1 MIRIF
6 KYLQKREMLLIIA
19 TFVLTG
25 LQVFLELKLPDYMSR
40 ITNVIVAP
48 GSALQDVVSAGT
60 YMLLCAFGGLAVS
73 VLVGFCAT
81 RVATGFSMRLRG
93 AVYHKVTDFSLEEIN
108 DFSTASLIT
117 RSTNDIVQVQM
128 LLSMGMNVIFR
139 SILMATLA
147 ILKIRAKSW
156 QWTFSTGVA
165 VILLIMIIVFLMLV
179 AVPKFK
185 LIQTMTDNLN
195 RVTREN
201 LTGIRVVRAYNAQQ
215 FQQDKFQE
223 ANDELT
229 ATHLFVGKTMAIMGP
244 GMSIIMSGLSL
255 AIYWIG
261 AFLIQG
267 AAPADKI
274 VLFSDMVVFSSYA
287 MQVVMSFMMMTMI
300 FLILPRAA
308 VSAKRILEVLDTKK
322 KILDGSKTEGK
333 EGVRE
338 VRFENV
344 SFAYPDADEEVLSNI
359 SFTAR
364 KGETVAF
371 IGSTGCG
378 KTTLINL
385 LVRFYDV
392 TKGAVYVDG
401 VNVKDYKCEA
411 LRDKIGLVPQRATLF
426 AGTIRSNVGYGNK
439 SGVSGYTDEEIM
451 KAIEIAQAKEFVDKL
466 EDGLDAHVA
475 QGGTNFSGG
484 QKQRLSIARAVCRK
498 PDIYIFDDSFS
509 ALDYKT
515 DRILRGE
522 LKKITKEAITLIVAQ
537 RIGTIADADC
547 IVVLDEGRVAGMGK
561 HKDLLA
567 NCEVYRQIAYSQ
579 LSKEELE
586 NE

>member
-1 MIRIF
+1 MST
-6 KYLQKREMLLIIA
+6 KEKPLLPKQQGFI
-19 TFVLTG
+19 
-25 LQVFLELKLPDYMSR
+25 
-40 ITNVIVAP
+40 VI
-48 GSALQDVVSAGT
+48 
-60 YMLLCAFGGLAVS
+60 
-73 VLVGFCAT
+73 
-81 RVATGFSMRLRG
+81 
-93 AVYHKVTDFSLEEIN
+93 
-108 DFSTASLIT
+108 
-117 RSTNDIVQVQM
+117 
-128 LLSMGMNVIFR
+128 
-139 SILMATLA
+139 
-147 ILKIRAKSW
+147 
-156 QWTFSTGVA
+156 
-165 VILLIMIIVFLMLV
+165 IMIIVILMIV

-185 LIQTMTDNLN
+185 LIQNMTDNLN

-201 LTGIRVVRAYNAQQ
+201 LTGIRVVRAYNAQK
-215 FQQDKFQE
+215 FQQGKFRE

-229 ATHLFVGKTMAIMGP
+229 DTHLFVGKTMAIMSP

-255 AIYWIG
+255 SIYWIG
-261 AFLIQG
+261 AILIQE
-267 AAPADKI
+267 AATADKL

-322 KILDGSKTEGK
+322 KITDGTETQGK

-338 VRFENV
+338 VTFDHV
-344 SFAYPDADEEVLSNI
+344 SFAYPDAGEEVLSDI
-359 SFTAR
+359 SFSAK
-364 KGETVAF
+364 KGETDAV

-378 KTTLINL
+378 KTTLVNL

-426 AGTIRSNVGYGNK
+426 AGTIRSNVGYGDKN
-439 SGVSGYTDEEIM
+439 GVSEYTDEEVW
-451 KAIEIAQAKEFVDKL
+451 KALEIAQAKEFVEKL
-466 EDGLDAHVA
+466 EDGLEAHVA
-475 QGGTNFSGG
+475 QGGSNFSGG
-484 QKQRLSIARAVCRK
+484 QKQRLSIARAICRK
-498 PDIYIFDDSFS
+498 PDIYVFDDSFS

-522 LKKITKEAITLIVAQ
+522 LKKITKDAITLIVAQ

-547 IVVLDEGRVAGMGK
+547 IVVLDDGRVAGMGT
-561 HKDLLA
+561 HKELLT